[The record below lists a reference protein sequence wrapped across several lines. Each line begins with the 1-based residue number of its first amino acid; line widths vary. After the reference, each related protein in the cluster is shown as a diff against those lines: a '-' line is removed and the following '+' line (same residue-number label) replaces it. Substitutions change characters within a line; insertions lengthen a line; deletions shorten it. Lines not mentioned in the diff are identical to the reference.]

1 MAGAQLQAGGN
12 SPAQPGRTALERVAL
27 VVALLFMAALPV
39 SIAASQILLTLAI
52 GCWVGILYANG
63 ERPRAPRFFRPL
75 LAYALL
81 TMVSVAASLDPAASL
96 VDSKEVL
103 LFLVV
108 PVVYRLVRGTA
119 GATAATVIVSA
130 GAASAVFGVVQYGIF
145 GYDDLQ
151 QRPPGFMGHYMTY
164 SGLLM
169 LMVVLAT
176 ARLLFDARDRAWTGL
191 VLPALAV
198 ALVTTFTRGAWIG
211 ACAGVGLL
219 LAVKN
224 VRLLAVLPILVIVVV
239 AAAPASIADRIDS
252 IFDRRDPTSRDRLAM
267 ARAGVKIIA
276 DHPLAGVGPD
286 MVQRVYPEYRGPD
299 AVNDNNPH
307 LHNVPLQIAAERG
320 LPALAA
326 WLWFVAAVLREL
338 AARFRQP
345 ESRAAAAA
353 GLGAMASMLTA
364 GLFEYNFGDS
374 EFLMLLLVLL
384 TLPAAA
390 AAQPNLNVNAGSGG
404 GR

>member
-1 MAGAQLQAGGN
+1 MAGAQPQAAGDGR
-12 SPAQPGRTALERVAL
+12 AQPGRTALERAAL
-27 VVALLFMAALPV
+27 VLALLFMAALPV

-52 GCWVGILYANG
+52 GCWAAILYAHG
-63 ERPRAPRFFRPL
+63 ERPRAPRFFKPL

-81 TMVSVAASLDPAASL
+81 TLVSVAASLDPLASL

-108 PVVYRLVRGTA
+108 PVVYRLVRGPSA
-119 GATAATVIVSA
+119 ATAATVIISA
-130 GAASAVFGVVQYGIF
+130 GAASAVLGIVQYGIF

-169 LMVVLAT
+169 LLVVLAS

-219 LAVKN
+219 LALKN
-224 VRLLAVLPILVIVVV
+224 VRLLLALPVLVLIVV
-239 AAAPASIADRIDS
+239 AAAPAGIADRIDS
-252 IFDRRDPTSRDRLAM
+252 IFDRRDPTSRDRVAM
-267 ARAGVKIIA
+267 ARAGVRIIA

-286 MVQRVYPEYRGPD
+286 MVQRVYRTTAGRTPSTRTTRTCTTCRCRSRPSGAAGAGGVAVVRRG
-299 AVNDNNPH
+299 
-307 LHNVPLQIAAERG
+307 R
-320 LPALAA
+320 
-326 WLWFVAAVLREL
+326 
-338 AARFRQP
+338 AARAGGAVPATRVARGGGGRPGGHGRHAHRRPVRVQLRRLGVP
-345 ESRAAAAA
+345 DAAA
-353 GLGAMASMLTA
+353 G
-364 GLFEYNFGDS
+364 
-374 EFLMLLLVLL
+374 
-384 TLPAAA
+384 AADA
-390 AAQPNLNVNAGSGG
+390 PRGRARRGPVQP
-404 GR
+404 